1 VDFIG
6 HFRDLCGAINSTERQ
21 LAGRMTV
28 VSGGSS
34 RRIADISTPI
44 APRKL
49 LVSLAAVAEADMFDA

>member
-1 VDFIG
+1 
-6 HFRDLCGAINSTERQ
+6 
-21 LAGRMTV
+21 V